1 MAYKPKPIEGELFVD
16 NNGNKYKVE
25 SLTNDGV
32 NVLKFKADGTG
43 DKTIFWP
50 ESKWNAKGLKGI
62 TDTPPLGDSEK
73 FIFSIDEKGVLSIA
87 QDGKLIQELGYKRT

>member
-50 ESKWNAKGLKGI
+50 ESKWNAKGL
-62 TDTPPLGDSEK
+62 
-73 FIFSIDEKGVLSIA
+73 
-87 QDGKLIQELGYKRT
+87 R